1 MSQRETPTPSSNVR
15 LAAETQ
21 HRPWKVNS
29 GGQGGDSCIT
39 SKFRSIVFPWP
50 IGTSPASSP
59 SWPSASSASSARGP
73 TCEPSP
79 CGGHGGRSASSPTR
93 ADDDAATVVYSG
105 AGPWEDG
112 AVAWRLGRDWD
123 EVLAGATGT
132 AAVFAALGNG
142 TRLRIVAELLRGP
155 VATGDLAA
163 RLDWASSGQLF
174 HHLRELLAAGVVY
187 QPVRG
192 TYAIRR
198 QHVVPLLAVLSA
210 AIDIAMPTALEPA

>member
-1 MSQRETPTPSSNVR
+1 MADRDLARVVAELAERVERLERSGPDVR
-15 LAAETQ
+15 AKPVRRARRALGELA
-21 HRPWKVNS
+21 N
-29 GGQGGDSCIT
+29 
-39 SKFRSIVFPWP
+39 
-50 IGTSPASSP
+50 
-59 SWPSASSASSARGP
+59 
-73 TCEPSP
+73 
-79 CGGHGGRSASSPTR
+79 